1 MAQVMLTIGGRQHAV
16 GCRDGE
22 EDRLRLLAGTIEAR
36 WPTALRAAGNQ
47 PGERAMLIVALM
59 LADAL
64 DEAEQRPAAAPAG
77 TTPDDAALARIADR
91 LEALADALERTP
103 EAS

>member
-1 MAQVMLTIGGRQHAV
+1 MAQVTLTIGGRQHAV

-22 EDRLRLLAGTIEAR
+22 EDRLRLLGKLIEAR

-64 DEAEQRPAAAPAG
+64 DEAEHRPVATSPI
-77 TTPDDAALARIADR
+77 PSVDDAALARIADR
-91 LEALADALERTP
+91 LEGLADALERTP